1 MLRIQF
7 VTLPRL
13 KLPFLLQPQSVILG
27 RKKKIRAYGSSD
39 YCCAVQVS
47 VITKTCYV

>member
-27 RKKKIRAYGSSD
+27 RKKKFVLMD
-39 YCCAVQVS
+39 PPTTAVQ
-47 VITKTCYV
+47 YRFL